1 MISIFDNLYIKYT
14 SLIIKKIDYII
25 YILYKKYNN
34 MEDIKNG
41 SFLNYYNINS
51 IKDYDQLDLDII
63 MNLANTNLDYLN
75 NDNLNIFLDNLYY
88 YKPILSDTDFENLLY
103 NISNNNLKHINE
115 LVEYHRQLIHL
126 YILI

>member
-1 MISIFDNLYIKYT
+1 MISIFDKLYIKYT

-115 LVEYHRQLIHL
+115 LVEYHRQLIYL
-126 YILI
+126 YIII